1 MLRKFCAEA
10 VTQDREGQFY
20 SMSKGYGLLELF
32 LLVTRPVWPT
42 RRGQDGGEKDT

>member
-10 VTQDREGQFY
+10 VTQDKGQSY
-20 SMSKGYGLLELF
+20 SMNKGYGLLELF

-42 RRGQDGGEKDT
+42 RRGQDGGVKDT